1 VTVLPED
8 LDPPDPRVRILQWVV
23 AVLLVVG
30 FGACIAEGANN
41 PSDPELVESRLD
53 GFGEIGI
60 RITPAAGT
68 PLTPTEECALLAAT
82 EQQRAQGLMRVTDLE
97 GYPGMV
103 FRYTADS
110 TGGYYMRNTPMP
122 LSIAWF
128 AADGSFVSSADMAPC
143 EDRSDCPTYGA
154 AGPYRYAV
162 EVPQG
167 QLPALGI
174 GPGSKLE
181 LTGACPGGT

>member
-1 VTVLPED
+1 MLPED
-8 LDPPDPRVRILQWVV
+8 LDPPDPRVGILTWLVV
-23 AVLLVVG
+23 GLLVAG
-30 FGACIAEGANN
+30 FGACIAKGANN
-41 PSDPELVESRLD
+41 PSDPELGESRLP

-60 RITPAAGT
+60 RIVPAATATG
-68 PLTPTEECALLAAT
+68 LTPTEECALLAAT
-82 EQQRAQGLMRVTDLE
+82 EKQRARGLMEVTDLK

-103 FRYTADS
+103 FRYPADS
-110 TGGYYMRNTPMP
+110 TGAYYMRNTPTP

-154 AGPYRYAV
+154 TGPYRVAF

-167 QLPALGI
+167 DLAALGI

-181 LTGACPGGT
+181 VTGACPRT